1 MKVALRVAIEAL
13 LLFLLSGAVFGAV
26 IIATKQLFT
35 DERGLFVLVVYVM
48 ALHHD
53 LVRWIW
59 KRLRIEKADPA

>member
-1 MKVALRVAIEAL
+1 MKGGARFALESL

-26 IIATKQLFT
+26 IIATRQLFT
-35 DERGLFVLVVYVM
+35 DERGLFVLVIYVM